1 MQKLAFIG
9 GVAALGLGALL
20 GTTTSSQAADHLD
33 SPSVQ
38 GNPMADINDVYAWM
52 DPSGSKVNLA
62 MTISPADPGTAAMA
76 STRTFGPSILYV
88 FHVTSTPG
96 FGMAGTTQ
104 DVICQFQ
111 SDTDAQCWVGTTD
124 YVKGDP
130 SNTAGVTSTSGK
142 VRLYAGLRSDPF
154 FFNLQGFVDTVAAV
168 EQAAAGLSF
177 DVAGCPQLND
187 TTGQA
192 LRNLLQEPAKG
203 ALGSLTPPNG
213 PCAGGGKDCFAQL
226 NVKVIVLQVD
236 ANLLNLNGHTLLGV
250 WASTNM
256 VGA

>member
-9 GVAALGLGALL
+9 GAAALGLGALL
-20 GTTTSSQAADHLD
+20 GTSTSTKASDHVD
-33 SPSVQ
+33 SPTLAT
-38 GNPMADINDVYAWM
+38 NPMADINDVYAWM
-52 DPSGSKVNLA
+52 TTDGTKVNLA
-62 MTISPADPGTAAMA
+62 MSISPADPGTMAMP

-96 FGMAGTTQ
+96 IGMAGTTQ
-104 DVICQFQ
+104 NVICQFQ

-142 VRLYAGLRSDPF
+142 VRLFAGLRSDPF
-154 FFNLQGFVDTVAAV
+154 FFNEQGFRDAIKFV
-168 EQAAAGLSF
+168 QMNAAALTF
-177 DVAGCPQLND
+177 DKAGCPQLDD
-187 TTGQA
+187 TTASVIRGD
-192 LRNLLQEPAKG
+192 LQEMPQGVATG
-203 ALGSLTPPNG
+203 A
-213 PCAGGGKDCFAQL
+213 PCSMTNKDCFISL
-226 NVKVIVLQVD
+226 NAKVILLQID
-236 ANLLNLNGHTLLGV
+236 SNLLNMNGHTLLGV